1 VRPALPGLPVEQRQT
16 AEAGVTAAAG
26 GCYGR
31 NVLDGHSDAVAPLR
45 PPIGTALAVCAS
57 AWLMFK
63 WCWVRQLVMRLSRPD
78 RGAAA
83 AGRRDPGGLG
93 GVRGATRRLRL
104 VG

>member
-1 VRPALPGLPVEQRQT
+1 MRPALLGLLVEQRQT

-57 AWLMFK
+57 A
-63 WCWVRQLVMRLSRPD
+63 
-78 RGAAA
+78 
-83 AGRRDPGGLG
+83 
-93 GVRGATRRLRL
+93 
-104 VG
+104 